1 MLILLN
7 ISGLSERL
15 GGEEHLCSFLANT
28 ACKHRISHSLFLSCF
43 VVHQFCLPAVQLG
56 GQPRHWGVEPGFSP
70 MPVQEIPPNTL
81 LLCGL
86 ELPKA
91 CITTHLLTPG
101 RVALPQACP
110 GESPCVLQLW
120 AFQLL
125 LLGPVLVLQPH
136 PGPWLLF
143 CSHFSLKTF
152 SGHTFRAGMATCLL
166 EQAFNFPASCP
177 FSVSSK
183 H

>member
-1 MLILLN
+1 MLILLY

-28 ACKHRISHSLFLSCF
+28 ACKHKHRISHSLFLSCF

-70 MPVQEIPPNTL
+70 MPVQEIPPNTF

-91 CITTHLLTPG
+91 CIPSSDPLVVLLFPRLILVRPIVCCSFGLFSPRCLGQSCSPVTSQTVAALLLT
-101 RVALPQACP
+101 
-110 GESPCVLQLW
+110 
-120 AFQLL
+120 F
-125 LLGPVLVLQPH
+125 
-136 PGPWLLF
+136 
-143 CSHFSLKTF
+143 FS
-152 SGHTFRAGMATCLL
+152 
-166 EQAFNFPASCP
+166 
-177 FSVSSK
+177 
-183 H
+183 